1 MDTEIRFLQAL
12 EQDLERVAALQ
23 AAGAGGRRGTRGR
36 PRGRGD
42 GGAPRWKQLMA
53 AAAALLA
60 VAWGVGFVAQS
71 GLPSLGGDSEDA
83 AGVAAGPDDTE
94 VEDVSGLP
102 ASRDDAGEV
111 PEAAPS
117 PAPGSESFDAAGDPP
132 LVGGRETLGG
142 LQTDLAK
149 IVRNGRMRVE
159 VEDGTFRDARAAVV
173 DIAEDA
179 GGIVLSSKV
188 QGRSGTFTLRV
199 PSATF
204 DATMVELG
212 RLGTVKLEQQTGEDV
227 TEEFVD
233 LAARLRILRA
243 RRAVLEDLM
252 TQATTF
258 QQTLLVQRRFD
269 EVELEIERITGRL
282 RFLDDQVERS
292 TIEVEI
298 VEASVPQ
305 AQTPEE
311 IENPSLI
318 QAWSRA
324 IQGFLN
330 VLAVTIVGLGYL
342 LPLLIAA
349 GVYFAGREI
358 WRRRGRSD

>member
-23 AAGAGGRRGTRGR
+23 AAGAGGRRGTPGR

-71 GLPSLGGDSEDA
+71 GLPSLGGASEDA
-83 AGVAAGPDDTE
+83 AGSAGGGDTVAEGDG
-94 VEDVSGLP
+94 GLP
-102 ASRDDAGEV
+102 APRDDTGEV
-111 PEAAPS
+111 PAAAPS
-117 PAPGSESFDAAGDPP
+117 PMPGSWSLDAIGDAALGSD
-132 LVGGRETLGG
+132 RETQRAAAL
-142 LQTDLAK
+142 DLAK

-199 PSATF
+199 PSAAF

-212 RLGTVKLEQQTGEDV
+212 QLGTVKLEQQTGEDV

-233 LAARLRILRA
+233 LSARLRILRA

-252 TQATTF
+252 TQATTIP
-258 QQTLLVQRRFD
+258 QTLQIQNRFD
-269 EVELEIERITGRL
+269 QVELEIERITGRL

-318 QAWSRA
+318 HAWSRA

-349 GVYFAGREI
+349 GVYVAGREI